1 MPKRPTRN
9 TLDPRRLPEL
19 LTTAQYAAI
28 AQCAEATVR
37 RRLRMGELDG
47 CEVGSLWRVRRH
59 EVEKLLGIE
68 PSEGMNI

>member
-1 MPKRPTRN
+1 M
-9 TLDPRRLPEL
+9 
-19 LTTAQYAAI
+19 
-28 AQCAEATVR
+28 R

-47 CEVGSLWRVRRH
+47 CKVGSLWRVRRH